1 MNIELSNLTVAF
13 LTIIVVTA
21 MAFRNRRGLQLRISP
36 KCLEVD
42 LEPPKEKVAEA
53 GVEPARELPPTGF

>member
-21 MAFRNRRGLQLRISP
+21 MAFRNRRGLQMRISP
-36 KCLEVD
+36 KSLEVD
-42 LEPPKEKVAEA
+42 LEPPQRKVAEA